1 MNCYLVNTICF
12 IIIISSIVPLPTSVT
27 ITKHDDVIFV
37 GVPFNLTCEINFPT
51 TVDISVTVEAK
62 WTKPDGMI
70 YIPTN
75 VTTMTS
81 FTHYI
86 GIATFNLTESR
97 SALYTCEA
105 IVNTN
110 SESVYLIQNSETT
123 IGTLNITVGKI
134 LC

>member
-1 MNCYLVNTICF
+1 M
-12 IIIISSIVPLPTSVT
+12 
-27 ITKHDDVIFV
+27 
-37 GVPFNLTCEINFPT
+37 
-51 TVDISVTVEAK
+51 TVEAK
-62 WTKPDGMI
+62 WTKPDGMT